1 MLESRLLQVKYERES
16 KVCFVVP
23 YMLEVDE
30 NCEMARAHH
39 EFFSNR
45 QQTIFEFSRLDWI
58 QHEMEANAGKYFQ
71 MEINLPALA
80 SISCQ
85 IQSNRKST
93 KLAYSNVSS
102 SSGNKNSAARSVRF
116 MHVTSFTF
124 SSIVLQKVQALQQE
138 LNKALEKE
146 SANFVSGAAVS
157 GCEGN

>member
-23 YMLEVDE
+23 CMLEVDE

-39 EFFSNR
+39 EFLSN
-45 QQTIFEFSRLDWI
+45 SDD
-58 QHEMEANAGKYFQ
+58 
-71 MEINLPALA
+71 
-80 SISCQ
+80 
-85 IQSNRKST
+85 
-93 KLAYSNVSS
+93 VSS
-102 SSGNKNSAARSVRF
+102 SRGNKNSAARSVSF
-116 MHVTSFTF
+116 IHVTSFTF

-157 GCEGN
+157 GCEGEIETIS